1 MHKQLPTRPDLDH
14 LKREAKALALPHS
27 EALHTVALSYGFAS
41 WPKLKARVEE
51 INTSRLDPEAWL
63 KNADSFKVI
72 ARHPNRGH
80 NWWVAL
86 ANGDA
91 DVVLRLLSSDPNL
104 AQISGGP
111 LERYPLLYVSC
122 LWVDSEDA
130 AGCARLLTEHG
141 ADPNATYVHP
151 DYPDDP
157 LPALWGAVGIKHDAE
172 LTRVLLEAGAD
183 PNDNESL
190 YHCVE
195 HDEPEILQLL
205 IDHGVDV
212 NRFNGLAR
220 ALDFDRIVQVEML
233 LKAGADPNLNLGP
246 ETMIHHAIRRG
257 RGIEFI
263 QLLVEMGA
271 DLTSLSSDHL
281 NVVDHAAYRGDWESF
296 EFLQGQTG
304 ISGSDE
310 ATYVAQVRGGRAVTS
325 VLSGQ
330 LSLKALSLLG
340 LAVFNGQRELA
351 FRMLA
356 AGWPVDAQHDGS
368 TPLHCACFIG
378 DEVMVDHLIRL
389 GAPLNPLDHRYQST
403 PLGWAL
409 HGEVHNHAPRGD
421 YEQCVRLMVEA
432 GCLRPNAEWTMSDD
446 MKDVLLELDY
456 LD

>member
-1 MHKQLPTRPDLDH
+1 MQKQLPTRPDLDH

-27 EALHTVALSYGFAS
+27 EALHSVALSYGFAS

-51 INTSRLDPEAWL
+51 INMSRLAPEAWL
-63 KNADSFKVI
+63 KKADSFKVI
-72 ARHPNRGH
+72 ARHPNRDH

-91 DVVLRLLSSDPNL
+91 DVVVRLLSSDSNL
-104 AQISGGP
+104 AQIPGGP
-111 LERYPLLYVSC
+111 LERYPLHYVSC
-122 LWVDSEDA
+122 LWVNSKDA
-130 AGCARLLTEHG
+130 AGCARVLIEHG
-141 ADPNATYVHP
+141 ADPNVTYVHP
-151 DYPDDP
+151 DYPNDP
-157 LPALWGAVGIKHDAE
+157 LPVLWGAVGIKHDVE

-233 LKAGADPNLNLGP
+233 LKAGADPNLNLGS

-257 RGIEFI
+257 RGLQFI

-271 DLTSLSSDHL
+271 DLSSMSSDRL

-296 EFLQGQTG
+296 EFLQGRTSV
-304 ISGSDE
+304 SGSEE
-310 ATYVAQVRGGRAVTS
+310 ATYVAQVRGGRPATVPS
-325 VLSGQ
+325 PGQ
-330 LSLKALSLLG
+330 LSSKALSTLG
-340 LAVFNGQRELA
+340 LAVFNGQRELV

-378 DEVMVDHLIRL
+378 DEVMVNHLIKL
-389 GAPLNPLDHRYQST
+389 GSPLDSVDHRYGAT

-421 YEQCVRLMVEA
+421 YAQCVRLMVEA
-432 GCLRPNAEWTMSDD
+432 GCVRPNSDWTMSDD
-446 MKDVLLELDY
+446 MRDVLLELDY
-456 LD
+456 LE